1 VEVNEVVAALLTSL
15 VTPEAARLKPNAGG
29 VPNEPGLYAWFCDSE
44 ALPDV
49 TFESGA
55 AEHRVIYVGI
65 APSRPGSRQ
74 TLRGRICGNHLR
86 GNISGSTFRLS
97 LAALLWQQE
106 HWSLTRRGNRAL
118 LAPSANEALSAWQR
132 RHLRVSWVGRRNPW
146 DIESQVIKA
155 MSPWLNLAE
164 NRQHAYGWT
173 LSEARQRLRSAA
185 LSAPPYQR
193 SEAEHAV
200 GDSP

>member
-1 VEVNEVVAALLTSL
+1 MK
-15 VTPEAARLKPNAGG
+15 RKDGG
-29 VPNEPGLYAWFCDSE
+29 VPNEPGVYAWFCDTDV
-44 ALPDV
+44 LPGVPLDD
-49 TFESGA
+49 GI
-55 AEHRVIYVGI
+55 EHRCIYVGI

-106 HWSLTRRGNRAL
+106 EWGLSRRGNRAL
-118 LAPSANEALSAWQR
+118 LARDANDALSAWQR
-132 RHLRVSWVGRRNPW
+132 LHLRVSWVVERNPW
-146 DIESQVIKA
+146 EIEAQVIKA

-173 LSEARQRLRSAA
+173 LSEARQRLRSSA
-185 LSAPPYQR
+185 LSSGAATQEAPSTP
-193 SEAEHAV
+193 E
-200 GDSP
+200 